1 MQGAILLRGLRF
13 HARHGVA
20 GQERLVGNE
29 FTVDLRLETD
39 LGRAAQT
46 DQVDDTVDYGAVHQA
61 VAQEMSTPSRL
72 LEHAA
77 ARIARRLLR
86 DFPTLTAV
94 EIRLMKR
101 NPPMGADIEAA
112 GVEMRMEGPLPP
124 TPSPIGR
131 GR

>member
-39 LGRAAQT
+39 LGRAART
-46 DQVDDTVDYGAVHQA
+46 DQVDDTVDYGAVHRA

-86 DFPTLTAV
+86 DFPTLAAV

-112 GVEMRMEGPLPP
+112 GVEMRMEG
-124 TPSPIGR
+124 
-131 GR
+131 